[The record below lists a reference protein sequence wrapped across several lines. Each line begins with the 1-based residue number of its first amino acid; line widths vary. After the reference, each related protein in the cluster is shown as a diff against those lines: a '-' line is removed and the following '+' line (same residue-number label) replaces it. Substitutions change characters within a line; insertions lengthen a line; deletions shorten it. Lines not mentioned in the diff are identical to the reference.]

1 MRAGK
6 TVVVVVWIAAVLAGG
21 WQVAGL
27 AAVST
32 PAAPSAPGR
41 TAPTTP
47 AIPAVHR
54 ITIDGIISPAT
65 ARFITRVVREAEAAD
80 AQALVILLDTP
91 GGLLKSTD
99 DITKAILN
107 AGVPVIVFVAPRG
120 ARAASAGVFITYAS
134 HIAVMAPATHLG
146 AATPV
151 SVGGDG
157 QQPDKAM
164 MEKITNDAV
173 ANIRAMARRRGRNAD
188 WGEKAIRQAVSIT
201 EEEAVKLN
209 VVNFV
214 AEDFGQLLTKLHGRT
229 VETDRGPVTLRTA
242 RARIV
247 EHAMDVTERF
257 LTLLSDPNIGFILM
271 NIGILG
277 ILVELYNPGA
287 ILPGVVGGIALILG
301 LASFAILQVNAAG
314 LLLIAFAILLFIA
327 DVKVPGHGV
336 LTVGGVIAFVF
347 GAILLTERQA
357 PILQISIRLIITVAV
372 LLAGFF
378 LFAVSAGIRAQKAA
392 PRSGG
397 ESLVGVV
404 GVARSRLDPEGMVH
418 VQGEMWTATAVGGP
432 IDDGQPVRVVAVD
445 GLRVRVKPEPRPSS

>member
-1 MRAGK
+1 MRAGR
-6 TVVVVVWIAAVLAGG
+6 TVLAVIGVGMLLTGG
-21 WQVAGL
+21 WVMA
-27 AAVST
+27 S
-32 PAAPSAPGR
+32 PAAPAAPV
-41 TAPTTP
+41 
-47 AIPAVHR
+47 VHR
-54 ITIDGIISPAT
+54 ITVDGIISPST
-65 ARFITRVVREAEAAD
+65 ARFIVRAVGEAEAERAE
-80 AQALVILLDTP
+80 ALIILLDTP

-107 AGVPVIVFVAPRG
+107 ARVPVVVYVAPRG

-134 HIAVMAPATHLG
+134 HIAAMAPATHLG

-151 SVGGDG
+151 SVGE
-157 QQPDKAM
+157 QQRDQTLMTKV
-164 MEKITNDAV
+164 TNDAV

-188 WGEKAIRQAVSIT
+188 WGEKAVRLAVSIT
-201 EEEAVKLN
+201 EEEALKLN
-209 VVNFV
+209 VINLV
-214 AEDFGQLLTKLHGRT
+214 AEDFGDLLRKLEGRA
-229 VETDRGPVTLRTA
+229 VETDRGPAKLRTT
-242 RARIV
+242 RARVV
-247 EHAMDVTERF
+247 ERGMDVTERF
-257 LTLLSDPNIGFILM
+257 LGLLSDPNIGFILM

-277 ILVELYNPGA
+277 IMVELYNPGA

-314 LLLIAFAILLFIA
+314 LMLIAFAMLLFIA

-357 PILQISIRLIITVAV
+357 PVLQISLRLILTVAV

-392 PRSGG
+392 PRSGS
-397 ESLVGVV
+397 ESLIGAV

-432 IDDGQPVRVVAVD
+432 IDDGQPVRVVAVE
-445 GLRVRVKPEPRPSS
+445 GLRVRVKPEPSVSS

>member
-1 MRAGK
+1 MRAGR
-6 TVVVVVWIAAVLAGG
+6 TVLAVIGVGMLLTGG
-21 WQVAGL
+21 WVMA
-27 AAVST
+27 S
-32 PAAPSAPGR
+32 PAAPAAPV
-41 TAPTTP
+41 
-47 AIPAVHR
+47 VHR
-54 ITIDGIISPAT
+54 ITVDGIISPST
-65 ARFITRVVREAEAAD
+65 ARFIVRAVGEAEAERAE
-80 AQALVILLDTP
+80 ALIILLDTP

-107 AGVPVIVFVAPRG
+107 ARVPVVVYVAPRG

-134 HIAVMAPATHLG
+134 HIAAMAPATHLG

-151 SVGGDG
+151 SVGE
-157 QQPDKAM
+157 QQRDQTLMTKV
-164 MEKITNDAV
+164 TNDAV

-188 WGEKAIRQAVSIT
+188 WGEKAVRLAVSIT
-201 EEEAVKLN
+201 EEEALKLN
-209 VVNFV
+209 VINLV
-214 AEDFGQLLTKLHGRT
+214 AEDFGDLLRKLEGRA
-229 VETDRGPVTLRTA
+229 VETDRGPAKLRTT
-242 RARIV
+242 RARVV
-247 EHAMDVTERF
+247 ERGMDVTERF
-257 LTLLSDPNIGFILM
+257 LGLLSDPNIGFILM

-277 ILVELYNPGA
+277 IMVELYNPGA

-314 LLLIAFAILLFIA
+314 LMLIAFAMLLFIA

-357 PILQISIRLIITVAV
+357 PVLQISLRLILTVAV

-392 PRSGG
+392 PRSGS
-397 ESLVGVV
+397 ESLIGAV

-445 GLRVRVKPEPRPSS
+445 GLRVRVKPEPSVSS

>member
-1 MRAGK
+1 MRAGR
-6 TVVVVVWIAAVLAGG
+6 TVLAVIGVGMLLTGG
-21 WQVAGL
+21 WVMA
-27 AAVST
+27 S
-32 PAAPSAPGR
+32 PAAPAAPV
-41 TAPTTP
+41 
-47 AIPAVHR
+47 VHR
-54 ITIDGIISPAT
+54 ITVDGIISPST
-65 ARFITRVVREAEAAD
+65 ARFIVRAVGEAEAERAE
-80 AQALVILLDTP
+80 ALIILLDTP

-107 AGVPVIVFVAPRG
+107 ARVPVVVYVAPRG

-134 HIAVMAPATHLG
+134 HIAAMAPATHLG

-151 SVGGDG
+151 SVGE
-157 QQPDKAM
+157 QQRDQTLMTKV
-164 MEKITNDAV
+164 TNDAV

-188 WGEKAIRQAVSIT
+188 WGEKAVRLAVSIT
-201 EEEAVKLN
+201 EEEALKLN
-209 VVNFV
+209 VINLV
-214 AEDFGQLLTKLHGRT
+214 AEDFGDLLRKLEGRA
-229 VETDRGPVTLRTA
+229 VETDRGPAKLRTT
-242 RARIV
+242 RARVV
-247 EHAMDVTERF
+247 ERGMDVTERF
-257 LTLLSDPNIGFILM
+257 LGLLSDPNIGFILM

-277 ILVELYNPGA
+277 VMVELYNPGA

-314 LLLIAFAILLFIA
+314 LMLIAFAMLLFIA

-357 PILQISIRLIITVAV
+357 PVLQISLRLILTVAV

-392 PRSGG
+392 PRSGS
-397 ESLVGVV
+397 ESLIGAV

-418 VQGEMWTATAVGGP
+418 VQGEMWTAPAVGGP

-445 GLRVRVKPEPRPSS
+445 GLRVRVKPEPSVSS